1 MHYIH
6 IHILS
11 AMDVFEAILLGSLQG
26 LTEFLPVSSSGHLVI
41 GQELLGVHIPGNAF
55 EVVVHLGTLVS
66 VLAVFWRDIAGF
78 VKTIQDKVTRN
89 YILALAVGTIPA
101 VICGLFFKDA
111 IQSAF
116 DNVNFVAGAL
126 VCTGI
131 ILFVGKWFTGKKDQ
145 VSLRNSLLI
154 GIAQAVAI
162 IPGISRSG
170 STITAGLCLGVKSES
185 AARFSFLLSIPAI
198 SGAGLLT
205 ALDLMESNEPLLSI
219 PVMIAGFF
227 SSFIVGWISL
237 KWLLSL
243 LQSGKFY
250 WFGFYCVGIGILV
263 WIV

>member
-1 MHYIH
+1 MG
-6 IHILS
+6 
-11 AMDVFEAILLGSLQG
+11 VFEAILLGSLQG

-41 GQELLGVHIPGNAF
+41 GQELLGIHVPGNAF
-55 EVVVHLGTLVS
+55 EVVLHVGTLFS
-66 VLAVFWRDIAGF
+66 VLAVFWSDIVGF
-78 VKTIQDKVTRN
+78 VKTLQDKSTRN
-89 YILALAVGTIPA
+89 YILALAFGTVPA

-111 IQSAF
+111 IQSVF

-131 ILFVGKWFTGKKDQ
+131 ILFVGKCFTGNKDQ
-145 VSLRNSLLI
+145 VSIRNGFLI

-170 STITAGLCLGVKSES
+170 LTITIGLCLGVKSDS
-185 AARFSFLLSIPAI
+185 AARFSFLLSIPVI

-205 ALDLMESNEPLLSI
+205 ALDLLESNEPLLSI
-219 PVMIAGFF
+219 PVLIAGFF

-250 WFGFYCVGIGILV
+250 WFGFYCVGIGVLA
-263 WIV
+263 WII

>member
-41 GQELLGVHIPGNAF
+41 GQELLGIHVPGNAF
-55 EVVVHLGTLVS
+55 EVVLHVGTLFS
-66 VLAVFWRDIAGF
+66 VLAVFWSDIVGF
-78 VKTIQDKVTRN
+78 VKTMWDKSTRN
-89 YILALAVGTIPA
+89 YILALAVGTVPA

-131 ILFVGKWFTGKKDQ
+131 ILFVSRFVHGKNDEI
-145 VSLRNSLLI
+145 SLRNGLLI

-205 ALDLMESNEPLLSI
+205 ALDLLESIEPLLSI
-219 PVMIAGFF
+219 PVLIAGFF
-227 SSFIVGWISL
+227 SSFVVGWISL

-250 WFGFYCVGIGILV
+250 WFGFYCVGVGILV
-263 WIV
+263 WLI